1 MLLHIS
7 LVYMRSLK
15 QQLLKKDEGN
25 TWSSLYYTKWVKHQG
40 YQSVQLEIINQFYLL
55 LVWIKV
61 TAGALERQKLTNYR
75 KSVLQVVAAGHCSP
89 LIPPVLLFTSVLVT
103 ASSMGE
109 YLQPS
114 KVANSSAP
122 PRQPILCVTTGQFVW
137 SRWRK

>member
-40 YQSVQLEIINQFYLL
+40 YQSIQLEIINQFYLL

-109 YLQPS
+109 YL
-114 KVANSSAP
+114 
-122 PRQPILCVTTGQFVW
+122 
-137 SRWRK
+137 